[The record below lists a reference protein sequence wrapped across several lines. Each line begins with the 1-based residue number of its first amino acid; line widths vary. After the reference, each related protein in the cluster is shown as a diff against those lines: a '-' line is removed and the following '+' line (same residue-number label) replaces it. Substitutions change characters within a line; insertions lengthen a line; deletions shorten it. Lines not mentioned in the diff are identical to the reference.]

1 MLRRWIVVLIVLVGL
16 ATIGTL
22 IVGNVRLSRQELK
35 SCFSDVQGLKAGA
48 GVRIAGV
55 DVGAVRSVRANPQNK
70 NCPAEVEMAL
80 ATSYD
85 LRVPKDSIAVIQTA
99 GILGQSYVEIDVSE
113 SSGPPLENYGYLK
126 SKATKPLPSS
136 EDFLRALDT
145 SLKVLDTRLGV
156 VAASQESEKNSKGS
170 TAPKQTKP

>member
-1 MLRRWIVVLIVLVGL
+1 M
-16 ATIGTL
+16 
-22 IVGNVRLSRQELK
+22 
-35 SCFSDVQGLKAGA
+35 
-48 GVRIAGV
+48 
-55 DVGAVRSVRANPQNK
+55 
-70 NCPAEVEMAL
+70 
-80 ATSYD
+80 
-85 LRVPKDSIAVIQTA
+85 
-99 GILGQSYVEIDVSE
+99 EIDVSQ